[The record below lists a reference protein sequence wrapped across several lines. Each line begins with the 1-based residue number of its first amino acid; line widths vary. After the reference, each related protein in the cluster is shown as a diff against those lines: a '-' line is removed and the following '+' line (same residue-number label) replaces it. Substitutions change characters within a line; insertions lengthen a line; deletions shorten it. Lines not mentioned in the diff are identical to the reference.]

1 MKVIKVI
8 TNDRIDPVY
17 IEAYNYREESSL
29 VNFYVERSDH
39 NELVASFNKM
49 KTDNIILIAEFI
61 CRSYDDPSRKDGY
74 EYIGTDTFG
83 EDAEEVARIN
93 RA

>member
-1 MKVIKVI
+1 MKIFKVT
-8 TNDRIDPVY
+8 TNDGNKPTF
-17 IEAYNYREESSL
+17 IEARNYSESGSF
-29 VNFYVERSDH
+29 VNFYVEGSGQD
-39 NELVASFNKM
+39 ESVASFNKM